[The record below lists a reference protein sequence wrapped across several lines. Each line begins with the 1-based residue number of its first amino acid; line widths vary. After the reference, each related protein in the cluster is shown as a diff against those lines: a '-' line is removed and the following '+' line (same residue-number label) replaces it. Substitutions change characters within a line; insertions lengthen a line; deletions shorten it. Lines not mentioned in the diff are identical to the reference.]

1 MRKIAQNIAKKLE
14 ISETGE
20 TGKNMNGGSSD
31 GLGRPRWGLARDLR
45 TASAGLG
52 GASVEAL
59 FPNFSLFLQISTDF
73 LHFAGFCFNSPEFCC
88 FCCFYINFRPLTLF
102 STVVG
107 VFFLVFC
114 KFSLD
119 LFFFDVLFT
128 QYDLNLPSVAVFG
141 DVCHYY
147 LHSAGFSVN
156 SSLLCW
162 FWMIL
167 R

>member
-1 MRKIAQNIAKKLE
+1 MVDLWTA
-14 ISETGE
+14 SV
-20 TGKNMNGGSSD
+20 
-31 GLGRPRWGLARDLR
+31 GLGGALRGIDLR

-59 FPNFSLFLQISTDF
+59 FPDFSLFLQTSTDF
-73 LHFAGFCFNSPEFCC
+73 CTLQDFASIHLSFAG

-119 LFFFDVLFT
+119 LFFFDVFFA

-156 SSLLCW
+156 SSL
-162 FWMIL
+162 
-167 R
+167 